1 MGNFTHHF
9 IPWWFC
15 ATWHLHL
22 WKLCHLLSIPW
33 WFCRILHYIYDEF
46 NTLLH
51 IYIPEEFTTLF
62 PIYPSGFVSLGIYI
76 YITYSEKKINAF
88 GEHLILH
95 QLPSLKIGG
104 ILCIL
109 LKSGRVI
116 TFKSRHNIPLTPMP
130 HDLYRFGSW

>member
-1 MGNFTHHF
+1 VPLG
-9 IPWWFC
+9 I
-15 ATWHLHL
+15 
-22 WKLCHLLSIPW
+22 
-33 WFCRILHYIYDEF
+33 YIYENFVTFFPYLGGFVEF
-46 NTLLH
+46 YITFMMSLTPFCLY
-51 IYIPEEFTTLF
+51 IYIHEEFTTLF
-62 PIYPSGFVSLGIYI
+62 PIYPDGFVSLGIYI

-130 HDLYRFGSW
+130 HDLYRFGS